1 MDPEYLPPAVKPR
14 VPDGAPLDT
23 TPRQVAGVRA
33 AFDALR
39 VRPERLG
46 SWDMDR
52 FPHPAYLSQNTAGGD
67 TRTHFQ
73 GIQRLSNHPL
83 LVVSGADFRNSVSHL
98 FLVECRPRSAWG
110 PLGSNLWTDRRSPP
124 SHDRLR
130 RIIGIDRERWH
141 GGGISVLGDVV
152 AIPIMGRGLAQIVFL
167 DLSTPAAPRWA
178 KEHTV
183 ITCLSESAGAVA
195 LTRGPNGQLL
205 CAVWSDHEANGWLDF
220 YASSTA
226 VAAGT
231 HTPFEPAWAYLG
243 RWSYSRPTDKMPKG
257 PRYQGVSFVWEA
269 GSGKLFLIG
278 TRSGLIAPA
287 VESEDWADLY
297 QVAPP
302 AGMAAGGA
310 AATTVPTPVY
320 VTSRRVRGAD
330 EFCSFAA
337 GGGAFVS
344 DTGVLSLYGGFH
356 FRGDGLFRMSEF
368 WSHVS
373 PVATWWVDLYERS
386 DFMGD
391 RLGIFDPGEGRIEE
405 YRARF
410 AQGAAFDDT
419 VHSARFRLP
428 AGARYRLF
436 ADPRCPPN
444 APANKVLDL
453 VGTGQLVEI
462 PRLDAVN
469 PAFGSRVRSS
479 ATVQ

>member
-1 MDPEYLPPAVKPR
+1 VDPEYLPPAVKPR

-23 TPRQVAGVRA
+23 RPREAQDVRA

-39 VRPERLG
+39 IRPERLG

-52 FPHPAYLSQNTAGGD
+52 FPHPAYLSQNTAGGE

-73 GIQRLSNHPL
+73 GIQRLTNHPL
-83 LVVSGADFRNSVSHL
+83 LVVSGADKGNSVSHL
-98 FLVECRPRSAWG
+98 FVVECRPRSAWG

-130 RIIGIDRERWH
+130 RIIGLDKARWH

-152 AIPIMGRGLAQIVFL
+152 AVPIMGNGLAQVVFL
-167 DLSTPAAPRWA
+167 DLSTPMVPRWA
-178 KEHTV
+178 KQQTG
-183 ITCLSESAGAVA
+183 ITCRSESAGAAA
-195 LTRGPNGQLL
+195 LTRGPNGQFL
-205 CAVWSDHEANGWLDF
+205 CAVWDDHEGGGWLDF
-220 YASSTA
+220 YASTTA
-226 VAAGT
+226 VAVST
-231 HTPFEPAWAYLG
+231 HTPFEPMWAYLG
-243 RWSYSRPTDKMPKG
+243 RWNYAPPSAQMPKA
-257 PRYQGVSFVWEA
+257 PRYQGVSFIWEA
-269 GSGKLFLIG
+269 GTGKLFMIG
-278 TRSGLIAPA
+278 TRSGLFAPA

-297 QVAPP
+297 QVGPP

-310 AATTVPTPVY
+310 AGTTVPTPVY
-320 VTSRRVRGAD
+320 LTSRRFRGAD

-344 DTGVLSLYGGFH
+344 ETGALSLYGAFH

-368 WSHVS
+368 WSHIS
-373 PVATWWVDLYERS
+373 PAATWWVDLYERS

-391 RLGIFDPGEGRIEE
+391 RLGIFDPGEARIED

-410 AQGAAFDDT
+410 AQGAAFDET

-428 AGARYRLF
+428 MGVRYRLYT
-436 ADPRCPPN
+436 DSRCPTN
-444 APANKVLDL
+444 APANKRLDL
-453 VGTGQLVEI
+453 EGTGQVVEV
-462 PRLDAVN
+462 PRLDALN

-479 ATVQ
+479 APVA

>member
-14 VPDGAPLDT
+14 IPDGAALDT
-23 TPRQVAGVRA
+23 RPREAADVLA

-52 FPHPAYLSQNTAGGD
+52 FPHPAYLSQNTAGGE

-73 GIQRLSNHPL
+73 GIQRLTNHPL
-83 LVVSGADFRNSVSHL
+83 LVVSGADLRNSVSQL

-124 SHDRLR
+124 GHDKLR
-130 RIIGIDRERWH
+130 RIIGIDRDRWH
-141 GGGISVLGDVV
+141 GGGISVLGDVI
-152 AIPIMGRGLAQIVFL
+152 AIPIMGQGLAQIVFL
-167 DLSTPAAPRWA
+167 DLSTPATPRWA
-178 KEHTV
+178 KQHTD

-195 LTRGPNGQLL
+195 LTRAPNGQFL
-205 CAVWSDHEANGWLDF
+205 CAVWDDHEAAGWLDF
-220 YASSTA
+220 YVSSTA
-226 VAAGT
+226 VAVST

-243 RWSYSRPTDKMPKG
+243 RWDYSRPTDRMPKA

-278 TRSGLIAPA
+278 TRSGIFAPA

-297 QVAPP
+297 QVTPP
-302 AGMAAGGA
+302 AGMVADGA
-310 AATTVPTPVY
+310 PGPNVPTPVH
-320 VTSRRVRGAD
+320 VTSRRLRGAD

-344 DTGVLSLYGGFH
+344 ESGALSLYGAFH

-368 WSHVS
+368 WSHAA
-373 PVATWWVDLYERS
+373 PAATWWVDLYERS

-391 RLGIFDPGEGRIEE
+391 RLGIFDPGEARIED
-405 YRARF
+405 YRSRF
-410 AQGAAFDDT
+410 AQGATFDDT

-428 AGARYRLF
+428 AGSRYRLF

-444 APANKVLDL
+444 ASPRKVLDL
-453 VGTGQLVEI
+453 LGTGQLVEI

-479 ATVQ
+479 APVQ